1 MNRQEIIAFLG
12 ADWDRVQVLIRDALH
27 SDVGLLERTNGQI
40 LSNSGKLLRPLVSLL
55 VSRSL
60 GTPSEDS
67 VRFAAATE
75 LLHNATLL
83 HDDVTDGS
91 AQRRGRP
98 TVAALLGPSAAVL
111 VGDFWLARA
120 VDLIV
125 VAEHRDAAIRVFS
138 RTLTDLAEG
147 EMLQLEKASSA
158 DTTEQDYLRIIYCK
172 TASLFTAAAHT
183 AAVSVDA
190 PEALVRAAC
199 AFAEA
204 FGTAFQIKDDIL
216 DYAGTDALG
225 KPVGVDLRE
234 CKITLPLLGAL
245 EGSPRGEE
253 IRSMVRQIPEHP
265 EYCEEIRRFVRE
277 RDGIGR
283 AVRSLDAWV
292 DRALKALEAFPEGPA
307 RDALAELARYNI
319 WREV

>member
-1 MNRQEIIAFLG
+1 MLA
-12 ADWDRVQVLIRDALH
+12 LIRESLS
-27 SDVGLLERTNGQI
+27 SDVGLLGQTNDRI
-40 LSNSGKLLRPLVSLL
+40 LSNSGKLLRPQLSLL
-55 VSRSL
+55 VSKAL
-60 GTPSEDS
+60 GTPTEDS

-75 LLHNATLL
+75 LFHNATLL
-83 HDDVTDGS
+83 HDDVADGS
-91 AQRRGRP
+91 TQRRGRP

-120 VDLIV
+120 VDLV
-125 VAEHRDAAIRVFS
+125 VEAEHRDAAIRLFS
-138 RTLTDLAEG
+138 NTLNDLAEG

-158 DTTEQDYLRIIYCK
+158 DTTMQDYLRIIHCK
-172 TASLFTAAAHT
+172 TASLFIAAAQT

-190 PEALVRAAC
+190 PAALLDAARD
-199 AFAEA
+199 FAEA

-245 EGSPRGEE
+245 EGSPREEE
-253 IRSMVRQIPEHP
+253 IRTMVRQIPEHP
-265 EYCEEIRRFVRE
+265 EYCDEIRRFVLE
-277 RDGIGR
+277 RDGIAR
-283 AVRSLDAWV
+283 AVGCLGEWV
-292 DRALKALEAFPEGPA
+292 DRAVKALDAFPDGPA
-307 RDALAELARYNI
+307 REALVEIAHYNV